1 MCKKLYNYSSPSII
15 MRLPDLTPLKRMLLF
30 TLSSMLERKQKPSQ
44 GLLAYAINTSPANIS
59 SLLND
64 LEKENWITISKASN
78 RFSGELN
85 QYKINWKKIESYA
98 GEKDYYETNEIQ
110 TTEKTEKELDRR
122 NSNSTPV
129 GKGKSGLEFNE
140 WLKENYNN
148 QIAN

>member
-1 MCKKLYNYSSPSII
+1 
-15 MRLPDLTPLKRMLLF
+15 MRLPDLTPLKRMVLF

-59 SLLND
+59 NLLND
-64 LEKENWITISKASN
+64 LEKENWISISKASN

-98 GEKDYYETNEIQ
+98 GEKDYYE
-110 TTEKTEKELDRR
+110 KELDRR

-129 GKGKSGLEFNE
+129 RKGKSGLEFNE
-140 WLKENYNN
+140 WLKETYNN

>member
-1 MCKKLYNYSSPSII
+1 
-15 MRLPDLTPLKRMLLF
+15 MRLPDLAPLKRMLLF

-59 SLLND
+59 NLLND

-98 GEKDYYETNEIQ
+98 GEKDYYETNDFQ

-129 GKGKSGLEFNE
+129 RKGKSGLEFNE

>member
-1 MCKKLYNYSSPSII
+1 

-98 GEKDYYETNEIQ
+98 GEKDYYEANYFQ

-129 GKGKSGLEFNE
+129 RKGKSGLEFNE
-140 WLKENYNN
+140 WLKETYNN